1 MVYSSIEIF
10 IRLFLSLLLTDNPSI
25 GCELMYRSFA
35 CSSVTSLMH
44 VCSLFLIIFQILELT
59 APVWWTCFCLFD
71 DCSLAYLS
79 VCFFIPS
86 FVCLMNLFVF
96 VWWLFSLYVF
106 SFLRLFIWG
115 CSFVQLF
122 VPTVILSFIFSLS
135 WSFFFY
141 HS

>member
-86 FVCLMNLFVF
+86 FVCLMNLFLF
-96 VWWLFSLYVF
+96 VWWTCLCLFDDCSLAYVCMF
-106 SFLRLFIWG
+106 FHSFVCLFGGVRSFNYSFLQ
-115 CSFVQLF
+115 S
-122 VPTVILSFIFSLS
+122 S
-135 WSFFFY
+135 
-141 HS
+141 